1 MKSHRPS
8 PLCSALTA
16 AALSLAPLSCKDD
29 KKAEDGK
36 AEGGDKSGDDGKAGG
51 DAAKSDDG
59 GEKAGGDD
67 GAKADDGGGDGGG
80 GLIDTARDAAGMV
93 AAIRD
98 FTPEYPKDLDP
109 LLDLVPADADEFVIV
124 RDVGA
129 LVETSMGYYNATKA
143 SFEGLATEIAKE
155 DPGDAADLKEG
166 LAKIAEIEKAL
177 AGSGIDLS
185 AGLVVAKNNAK
196 EDSNVII
203 YGAAKADALP
213 TMLTTLG
220 EDDPKIKDCVAV
232 ASAAGYSVCA
242 KTAATSY
249 APGSKAADL
258 RKKLE
263 GELPG
268 IDLDR
273 ANIVAH
279 FVDDG
284 GKNVP
289 IVVETGQ
296 GMAHV
301 SFAVP
306 QAREPIAQFMSTG
319 KAPGLGLIG
328 PGQPFIWGQVSAK
341 ALTEAG
347 KDVPPAGQGVFKTV
361 TGEMLM
367 GGLAGSKGFAV
378 LAGLND
384 PAPASGLIAL
394 ASMGLSE
401 IPRDLP
407 GGIKLDPKVET
418 VHGAQALRLD
428 FDLGEKGKFLT
439 DVGYT
444 SEIMGFAAGKYG
456 AITFGTSEDV
466 VDAVKAYSGSG
477 PSKDMLDALPA
488 PLAKAIEAEEPVLAM
503 HVPIDAMQSDA
514 TASMF
519 DTIAAS
525 VPPGEMGKVDPK
537 AAFKAFSDSMA
548 PLSGASMWVSHVDEG
563 PVFHLVV
570 QGFSDPGTEEGKAA
584 LEAIKAVA
592 GGADRKATY
601 GPLAKKYASSPRA
614 SSYKARAGELGDPIG
629 SAMVASGVFGALG
642 AFLFLASDSSTG
654 VIEEPSATPAVV
666 PAAVPPAPAPK

>member
-8 PLCSALTA
+8 PVCAALTA

-29 KKAEDGK
+29 KKADDGK
-36 AEGGDKSGDDGKAGG
+36 ADGGEKAGDDDKGDGAKGDEGGDDGKAG
-51 DAAKSDDG
+51 DD
-59 GEKAGGDD
+59 GDD
-67 GAKADDGGGDGGG
+67 GKTGDDGGG
-80 GLIDTARDAAGMV
+80 LLDTARDAAGMV

-98 FTPEYPKDLDP
+98 FTPKYPKDLDP
-109 LLDLVPADADEFVIV
+109 LLDLVPADADNFVIV

-129 LVETSMGYYNATKA
+129 LVDTGMGYYQATKA
-143 SFEGLATEIAKE
+143 SFDSLATEIEKS
-155 DPGDAADLKEG
+155 DPGDAEDLKEG
-166 LAKIAEIEKAL
+166 LAKLGEIEKAL
-177 AGSGIDLS
+177 ADSGIDLS
-185 AGLVVAKNNAK
+185 AGLVVAKSSSK

-220 EDDPKIKDCVAV
+220 ESDPKIKDCTAI

-242 KTAATSY
+242 KTAAASY

-263 GELPG
+263 SELPG
-268 IDLDR
+268 VDLDR

-279 FVDDG
+279 FVDDDG
-284 GKNVP
+284 SNVP
-289 IVVETGQ
+289 VVVETGQ
-296 GMAHV
+296 GMAHISV
-301 SFAVP
+301 GAP
-306 QAREPIAQFMSTG
+306 QAREEIAKFMGTS

-341 ALTEAG
+341 ALAEAG

-361 TGEMLM
+361 TGEVLM
-367 GGLAGSKGFAV
+367 GGLAGSNGFAI
-378 LAGLND
+378 LAGLSD

-394 ASMGLSE
+394 ASMGLGE

-407 GGIKLDPKVET
+407 NGMKLDAKVET
-418 VHGAQALRLD
+418 VHGTQALRLN
-428 FDLGEKGKFLT
+428 FDLGDKGKFLT

-456 AITFGTSEDV
+456 AVTFGTSEDV
-466 VDAVKAYSGSG
+466 VDTVKGYAGTA
-477 PSKDMLDALPA
+477 PSKEMLDALPA
-488 PLAKAIEAEEPVLAM
+488 PLAKAIEAEEPVMAM
-503 HVPIDAMQSDA
+503 HIPFDAMQSDS
-514 TASMF
+514 TAAMF
-519 DTIAAS
+519 GTIADA

-537 AAFKAFSDSMA
+537 TAFKAFSDSMA
-548 PLSGASMWVSHVDEG
+548 PLSGASLWVSHVDEG
-563 PVFHLVV
+563 PVFHVVV
-570 QGFSDPGTEEGKAA
+570 QGFADAGTEEGKAA

-601 GPLAKKYASSPRA
+601 APLAAKYASSPRA
-614 SSYKARAGELGDPIG
+614 SSYKARAGELGDPIA

-642 AFLFLASDSSTG
+642 ALLFLGRKVEAPMA
-654 VIEEPSATPAVV
+654 IPAEAPAEV
-666 PAAVPPAPAPK
+666 PALIEPAP

>member
-8 PLCSALTA
+8 PLCAALTA

-29 KKAEDGK
+29 KKADDGK
-36 AEGGDKSGDDGKAGG
+36 ADGGEKAGDDGKGDGAKAGDDGAKAGDDGGDDGKAG
-51 DAAKSDDG
+51 D
-59 GEKAGGDD
+59 E
-67 GAKADDGGGDGGG
+67 GGG

-98 FTPEYPKDLDP
+98 FTPKYPKDLDP
-109 LLDLVPADADEFVIV
+109 LLDLVPADADDFIIV

-129 LVETSMGYYNATKA
+129 LVDTGMGYYKATKA
-143 SFEGLATEIAKE
+143 SFDNLATEIEKS
-155 DPGDAADLKEG
+155 DPGDAKDLKEG
-166 LAKIAEIEKAL
+166 LAKVGEIEKAL
-177 AGSGIDLS
+177 ADSGIDLS
-185 AGLVVAKNNAK
+185 AGLVVAKSSSK

-220 EDDPKIKDCVAV
+220 ESDPKIKDCTAI

-242 KTAATSY
+242 KTAAASY

-263 GELPG
+263 TELPG
-268 IDLDR
+268 VDLDR

-279 FVDDG
+279 FVDDDG
-284 GKNVP
+284 TTVP
-289 IVVETGQ
+289 VVVETGQ

-306 QAREPIAQFMSTG
+306 QAREEIAKFMGTS

-341 ALTEAG
+341 ALAEAG

-361 TGEMLM
+361 TGEVLM
-367 GGLAGSKGFAV
+367 GGLAGSNGFAI
-378 LAGLND
+378 LAGLSD

-407 GGIKLDPKVET
+407 NGMKLDAKVET
-418 VHGAQALRLD
+418 VHGTQALRLN

-444 SEIMGFAAGKYG
+444 SEIMGFAAGKY
-456 AITFGTSEDV
+456 AAVTFGTSEDV
-466 VDAVKAYSGSG
+466 VDTIKGYADAA
-477 PSKDMLDALPA
+477 PSKEMLDALPA
-488 PLAKAIEAEEPVLAM
+488 PLAKAIEAEEPVMAM
-503 HVPIDAMQSDA
+503 HVPFDAIQSDS
-514 TASMF
+514 TAAMF
-519 DTIAAS
+519 GTIADA
-525 VPPGEMGKVDPK
+525 VPPGEMGKLDPK
-537 AAFKAFSDSMA
+537 TAFKAFSDSMA
-548 PLSGASMWVSHVDEG
+548 PLSGASLWVSHVDEG
-563 PVFHLVV
+563 PVFHVVV
-570 QGFSDPGTEEGKAA
+570 QGFADAGTEEGKAA

-601 GPLAKKYASSPRA
+601 APLAAKYASSPRA
-614 SSYKARAGELGDPIG
+614 ASYKARAGELGDPIA

-642 AFLFLASDSSTG
+642 ALLFLGRKVEEEVVEAPSEAPAL
-654 VIEEPSATPAVV
+654 IEPATP
-666 PAAVPPAPAPK
+666 